1 MKILV
6 GSTISSLEL
15 GNVENNERNVKLGCR
30 KMYVYFNQ
38 NKKKLSK
45 LKC

>member
-6 GSTISSLEL
+6 GSPISSLEL
-15 GNVENNERNVKLGCR
+15 GNVEHNERNIKLGCR

-38 NKKKLSK
+38 NSKKIV
-45 LKC
+45 